1 MKYSIFF
8 LPVIFL
14 FSTRAYS
21 QQLVLQLSHE
31 NGIYS
36 RGDTIL
42 LTVAGAAAGTDS
54 LTVKIRK
61 NYAATVLIQRMQYK
75 AAGQVVFKELVSA
88 PAAYIFE
95 VLSATDT
102 ASVGL
107 VAEQESYQPST
118 RRPDDF
124 EAFWA
129 NEKKQ
134 LRALPMK
141 VKEQAVEKM
150 PAGFSCFDT
159 EINCTGNAPVRGY
172 FAKPVNA
179 QERSLPIVLYVH
191 AAGVKGAWCRSEPGN
206 ALRYAMMGKGALGMD
221 INAHGMLNGQ
231 SEQYYDSLETTVL
244 KGYAAQGVESKS
256 SIYFRGMYLRL
267 IRALD
272 FLTKQPEWDGKR
284 ILVLGESQGGG
295 QALVAAGLDER
306 VGAVVA
312 TVPAMC
318 DWGASL
324 SGSKGGWPDPFQT
337 KNDQQKML
345 AVLPYFDAVHI
356 LKNTK
361 ATVLAEI
368 GLVDITCPSTG
379 IYAALNQAA
388 GKKIILPVPYRGH
401 HLTQMHYKE
410 TWEREVYQVKEKF
423 IKEYLQ

>member
-1 MKYSIFF
+1 MRYAMLF
-8 LPVIFL
+8 LPLLFL
-14 FSTRAYS
+14 FNAMAHG
-21 QQLVLQLSHE
+21 QQLLLQQSNE
-31 NGIYS
+31 TGIY
-36 RGDTIL
+36 RLGDTVVLAI
-42 LTVAGAAAGTDS
+42 AGAAAGTDS
-54 LTVKIRK
+54 LTIKVRK
-61 NYAATVLIQRMQYK
+61 NYTATLLSQRIRYK
-75 AAGQVVFKELVSA
+75 GAGQVIFKELVNA
-88 PAAYIFE
+88 PVSYIFE

-102 ASVGL
+102 ASIGL
-107 VAEQESYQPST
+107 VAAPESYQPST

-124 EAFWA
+124 EAFWT

-134 LRALPMK
+134 LRALPMA
-141 VKEQAVEKM
+141 VKNQAVEKT
-150 PAGFSCFDT
+150 ATGFSCFDT

-179 QERSLPIVLYVH
+179 QRGSLPVVLYVH
-191 AAGVKGAWCRSEPGN
+191 AAGVKGSWCRSEPGN
-206 ALRYAMMGKGALGMD
+206 ALRFAMMGKGALSMD

-231 SEQYYDSLETTVL
+231 PEQYYDSLENTVL
-244 KGYAAQGVESKS
+244 KGYATQGVETKS
-256 SIYFRGMYLRL
+256 GFYFRGMYLRL

-272 FLTKQPEWDGKR
+272 FLCKQPEWDRKR

-318 DWGASL
+318 DWGAGL
-324 SGSKGGWPDPFQT
+324 SGSRGGWPDPFQS

-345 AVLPYFDAVHI
+345 DVLPYFDVAHI

-361 ATVLAEI
+361 AIVVAEI
-368 GLVDITCPSTG
+368 GLIDITCPSTG
-379 IYAALNQAA
+379 IYAAINQAA
-388 GKKIILPVPYRGH
+388 GKKIMLPVPYRAH
-401 HLTQMHYKE
+401 HLTQLRYKE